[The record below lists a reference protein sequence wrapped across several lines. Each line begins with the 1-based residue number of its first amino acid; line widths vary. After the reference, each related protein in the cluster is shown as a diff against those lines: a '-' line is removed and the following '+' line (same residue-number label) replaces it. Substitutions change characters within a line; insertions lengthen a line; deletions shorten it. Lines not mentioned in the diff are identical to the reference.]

1 MPEFLSSLWNE
12 VTTPTSAPAPAI
24 IWATLAAAALAV
36 LAPGIWPLARHLV
49 TVLHEGGHAF
59 VALVTG
65 RKLTGIRL
73 HSDTS
78 GLTTSRGKPRGLG
91 MILTL
96 LAGYPAATIA
106 GLGAALALTRG
117 LPLVVL
123 WSLLVLLAL
132 MLLKIRNFFGLWII
146 AVLGAAAF
154 ALTWWA
160 PANYQNAGAYAFTW
174 FLLLAAPR
182 PVLEMARQR
191 RTTSRAAGSD
201 ADQLGRLTWFA
212 APIWIIAFLLVTVG
226 GLAWGFQLLAPL

>member
-12 VTTPTSAPAPAI
+12 VTTPTPAPAPAI

-49 TVLHEGGHAF
+49 TVVHEGGHAF

-106 GLGAALALTRG
+106 GLGAALALKHG

-123 WSLLVLLAL
+123 WAMLAIFAL
-132 MLLKIRNFFGLWII
+132 MLLKICNFFGLWVIL
-146 AVLGAAAF
+146 VLGVGIF
-154 ALTWWA
+154 VL
-160 PANYQNAGAYAFTW
+160 Y
-174 FLLLAAPR
+174 FL
-182 PVLEMARQR
+182 
-191 RTTSRAAGSD
+191 G
-201 ADQLGRLTWFA
+201 
-212 APIWIIAFLLVTVG
+212 
-226 GLAWGFQLLAPL
+226 